1 MTSGVT
7 GDMRWRSLDEPQLE
21 DAIRR
26 LRRLVASLRFTETD
40 SALRTR
46 TSYEDA
52 LAAATEEQRRRSAI

>member
-26 LRRLVASLRFTETD
+26 LRRLLASLRFAETD
-40 SALRTR
+40 SASRTR
-46 TSYEDA
+46 LTYEAA
-52 LAAATEEQRRRSAI
+52 LAEAIEEQRRRSAI